1 MKIIFH
7 VFIPLSFL
15 YSANDFKRKMRSGIQ
30 ICFTKKWHSKNVY
43 KHKYGICVMGGIW
56 REREHTAHVWIC
68 LVYVSMITLF
78 CNGTSVL
85 HQALT
90 KFQIETFR
98 VHGTFLFHFVIK
110 HEIRMNKTNYMH
122 EKKKNNLFTILC
134 TKAKKKKT
142 MNFRYYIMMVL
153 LLLLLSLLI
162 LLYDVKC
169 DDMKCV

>member
-1 MKIIFH
+1 MFSFH
-7 VFIPLSFL
+7 FLFYIPQMILRGKWEVGFK
-15 YSANDFKRKMRSGIQ
+15 SASQKSDTVKMYIN
-30 ICFTKKWHSKNVY
+30 INTAYVLWVAY
-43 KHKYGICVMGGIW
+43 E
-56 REREHTAHVWIC
+56 EREHTAHVWIC